1 MPLGAAPNEGGEL
14 MLSLVCCLDAFKRSQ
29 LEDMGDGESSEPP
42 TSGIGPKG
50 AVAALNL
57 EEMNNQ
63 KGRTDRWASPAPSW
77 VPPSL
82 GLRPRGA
89 GGFQGDGPPR
99 APSICVP
106 GSGATGRG
114 RGGGRP
120 PPGGLSVGT
129 DSLLFCCYLDLEA
142 GAGSHLVGAVTL
154 SEAWSVFSTF

>member
-1 MPLGAAPNEGGEL
+1 

-114 RGGGRP
+114 RGGG
-120 PPGGLSVGT
+120 
-129 DSLLFCCYLDLEA
+129 A
-142 GAGSHLVGAVTL
+142 HHLVAYLWVLTAF
-154 SEAWSVFSTF
+154 SSVATWIWRLARAPT